1 MNSKKIIYLHGFN
14 STGDT
19 GTAAYRRELYA
30 DAFVGPHYE
39 YIAPDKTAEVLDEVI
54 DPAYW
59 QYIMKEYVVGVFP
72 EQDHYLNDYET
83 KASAIKK
90 AI

>member
-1 MNSKKIIYLHGFN
+1 MKVKLLLICLLVF
-14 STGDT
+14 
-19 GTAAYRRELYA
+19 
-30 DAFVGPHYE
+30 
-39 YIAPDKTAEVLDEVI
+39 AETHAQQEKSLVSNGRKL
-54 DPAYW
+54 PL
-59 QYIMKEYVVGVFP
+59 KEYVVGVFP

>member
-1 MNSKKIIYLHGFN
+1 
-14 STGDT
+14 
-19 GTAAYRRELYA
+19 
-30 DAFVGPHYE
+30 
-39 YIAPDKTAEVLDEVI
+39 
-54 DPAYW
+54 
-59 QYIMKEYVVGVFP
+59 MKEYGVGVFP